1 MDIPNPNLRLLIPK
15 SVFNKSLIKN
25 IFLYGII
32 AGSLTLTYCLV
43 SANFGG
49 VPLDGKKA
57 PTIVFSLICMVL
69 SVKAY
74 RKNNPD
80 ETLHFWEGLVVSNLT
95 NLVGACVSAIGLY
108 FWLSGSGSYVLS
120 TYIAESIKTLQ
131 ITSVKDGYI
140 KEMGGQSFIQLI
152 NGFKNL
158 LPENIAKDEITGLKG
173 KLPLGILI
181 SIMISLYYRRGYLN

>member
-1 MDIPNPNLRLLIPK
+1 M
-15 SVFNKSLIKN
+15 
-25 IFLYGII
+25 
-32 AGSLTLTYCLV
+32 AYCLIL
-43 SANFGG
+43 ANLGQ
-49 VPLDGKKA
+49 VPLDGRKA
-57 PTIVFSLICMVL
+57 PTIILSLICMVL

-80 ETLHFWEGLVVSNLT
+80 QTLHFWEGLVVANLT
-95 NLVGACVSAIGLY
+95 NLVGAFVSAVCLY
-108 FWLSGSGSYVLS
+108 LWLSGSGSYILS

-131 ITSVKDGYI
+131 IPSVKDGYI

-173 KLPLGILI
+173 KLPLGVLV

>member
-1 MDIPNPNLRLLIPK
+1 
-15 SVFNKSLIKN
+15 VFNNSLPKN
-25 IFLYGII
+25 ILLYGLIS
-32 AGSLTLTYCLV
+32 GLLTLIYCFVL
-43 SANFGG
+43 ANSGQ

-57 PTIVFSLICMVL
+57 PTIILSLICMVL

-95 NLVGACVSAIGLY
+95 NLIGAFVSAIGLY
-108 FWLSGSGSYVLS
+108 FWLSGSGNYILS
-120 TYIAESIKTLQ
+120 TYISESIHTLL
-131 ITSVKDGYI
+131 IPSIKDGYI
-140 KEMGGQSFIQLI
+140 KEMGGLSFMQLI
-152 NGFKNL
+152 QGFKDL
-158 LPENIAKDEITGLKG
+158 SPQNIAMDEITGLKG